1 MLFCGV
7 IMKSMTGYG
16 KAKMQKN
23 DMDCEIE
30 IKSINGRFL
39 DMRIYL
45 PREISFFEYPIRQHI
60 GKVLS
65 RGTVEI
71 RVTFADR
78 REPALKLNEV
88 KLMKYYE
95 LVKQAEALL
104 DIDKDISLEY
114 LLKEPGIIESINN
127 LDEDEQLAELL
138 NQTLDKAIEALELS
152 LRAEA
157 SNIKET
163 LKHSSD
169 LMLETLDNIEKEIQP
184 FKEEL
189 YSILKHRVTELL
201 SNFNAEML
209 EQRLVQELAIY
220 IDKYDIQE
228 EISRLK
234 CHINTLL
241 ATLEKEE
248 DTGKTLNFI
257 LQEMQR
263 EANTLGSKFS
273 TARTFTYVLTLKEE
287 IEKCREIVQNVA

>member
-1 MLFCGV
+1 
-7 IMKSMTGYG
+7 MKSMTGYG
-16 KAKMQKN
+16 KAKIQKN

-95 LVKQAEALL
+95 LVKQAQALL
-104 DIDKDISLEY
+104 DIDEDISLEY
-114 LLKEPGIIESINN
+114 LLNEPGIIESINN

-163 LKHSSD
+163 LRHSSD
-169 LMLETLDNIEKEIQP
+169 LMLKTLDNIEKEIQP

>member
-1 MLFCGV
+1 
-7 IMKSMTGYG
+7 MKSMTGYG
-16 KAKMQKN
+16 KAKIQTNEMN
-23 DMDCEIE
+23 CEIE

-45 PREISFFEYPIRQHI
+45 PREISFFEYQIRQHI
-60 GKVLS
+60 GQVLS

-71 RVTFADR
+71 RVNFADR
-78 REPALKLNEV
+78 REPALQLNET
-88 KLMKYYE
+88 KLLKYFE
-95 LVKQAEALL
+95 LVKQAQAILN
-104 DIDKDISLEY
+104 IDEDISLEY
-114 LLKEPGIIESINN
+114 LLNEPGIIESVNN

-138 NQTLDKAIEALELS
+138 NQTLQKAIEALELT
-152 LRAEA
+152 LKAEA

-163 LKHSSD
+163 LKNSTNV
-169 LMLETLDNIEKEIQP
+169 MLETLDLIENEMQP

-189 YSILKHRVTELL
+189 YSLLKHRVTELL
-201 SNFNAEML
+201 SNFNAEMM
-209 EQRLVQELAIY
+209 EQRLIQELAIY

-241 ATLEKEE
+241 TTLEKEE

-273 TARTFTYVLTLKEE
+273 TTRTFTYVLTLKEE

>member
-1 MLFCGV
+1 MFYGA

-16 KAKMQKN
+16 KAKIQQN
-23 DMDCEIE
+23 DLHCEIE

-45 PREISFFEYPIRQHI
+45 PREISFFEYQIRQRI
-60 GKVLS
+60 GQVLS

-71 RVTFADR
+71 RVTFTDHR
-78 REPALKLNEV
+78 GPALYLNES
-88 KLMKYYE
+88 KLLKYFD
-95 LVKQAEALL
+95 LVKQAQALL
-104 DIDKDISLEY
+104 NIDEDISLEY
-114 LLKEPGIIESINN
+114 LLNEPGIIESVNN
-127 LDEDEQLAELL
+127 LDEDEKLAEIL
-138 NQTLDKAIEALELS
+138 NQTLEKAIEALEVS
-152 LRAEA
+152 LKAEA
-157 SNIKET
+157 GNIKET
-163 LKHSSD
+163 IKKSSNV
-169 LMLETLDNIEKEIQP
+169 MLETLEHIEKEIQP
-184 FKEEL
+184 FKDEL
-189 YSILKHRVTELL
+189 YSNLKHKVTELI
-201 SNFNAEML
+201 NNINTEIL
-209 EQRLVQELAIY
+209 EQRLFQELAIY

-241 ATLEKEE
+241 LTLEKEE

-273 TARTFTYVLTLKEE
+273 TARTFTYILTLKEE

>member
-1 MLFCGV
+1 
-7 IMKSMTGYG
+7 MKSMTGYG
-16 KAKMQKN
+16 KAKIQTNEMN
-23 DMDCEIE
+23 CEIE

-45 PREISFFEYPIRQHI
+45 PREISFFEYQIRKHI
-60 GKVLS
+60 GQVLS

-71 RVTFADR
+71 RVNFADR
-78 REPALKLNEV
+78 REPALQLNET
-88 KLMKYYE
+88 KLLKYFE
-95 LVKQAEALL
+95 LVKQAQAILN
-104 DIDKDISLEY
+104 IDEDISLEY
-114 LLKEPGIIESINN
+114 LLNEPCIIESVNN

-138 NQTLDKAIEALELS
+138 NQTLQKAIEALELT
-152 LRAEA
+152 LKAEA

-163 LKHSSD
+163 LKNSTNV
-169 LMLETLDNIEKEIQP
+169 MLETLDLIENEIQP

-189 YSILKHRVTELL
+189 YSLLKHRVTELL
-201 SNFNAEML
+201 SNFNAEMM
-209 EQRLVQELAIY
+209 EQRLIQELAIY

-241 ATLEKEE
+241 TTLEKEE

-273 TARTFTYVLTLKEE
+273 TTRTFTYVLTLKEE

>member
-1 MLFCGV
+1 
-7 IMKSMTGYG
+7 MKSMTGYG
-16 KAKMQKN
+16 KAKIQTNEMN
-23 DMDCEIE
+23 CEIE

-45 PREISFFEYPIRQHI
+45 PREISFFEYQIRQHI
-60 GKVLS
+60 GQVLS

-71 RVTFADR
+71 RVNFADR
-78 REPALKLNEV
+78 REPTLQLNET
-88 KLMKYYE
+88 KLLKYFE
-95 LVKQAEALL
+95 LVKQAQAILN
-104 DIDKDISLEY
+104 IDEDISLEY
-114 LLKEPGIIESINN
+114 LLNEPGIIESVNN

-138 NQTLDKAIEALELS
+138 NQTLQKAIEALELT
-152 LRAEA
+152 LKAEA

-163 LKHSSD
+163 LKNSTNV
-169 LMLETLDNIEKEIQP
+169 MLETLDLIENEIQP

-189 YSILKHRVTELL
+189 YSLLKHRVTELL
-201 SNFNAEML
+201 SNFNAEMM
-209 EQRLVQELAIY
+209 EQRLIQELAIY

-241 ATLEKEE
+241 TTLEKEE

-273 TARTFTYVLTLKEE
+273 TTRTFTYVLTLKEE

>member
-1 MLFCGV
+1 
-7 IMKSMTGYG
+7 MKSMTGYG
-16 KAKMQKN
+16 KAKIQTNEMN
-23 DMDCEIE
+23 CEIE

-45 PREISFFEYPIRQHI
+45 PREISFFEYQIRQHI
-60 GKVLS
+60 GQVLS

-71 RVTFADR
+71 RVNFADR
-78 REPALKLNEV
+78 REPALQLNET
-88 KLMKYYE
+88 KLLKYFE
-95 LVKQAEALL
+95 LVKQAQAILN
-104 DIDKDISLEY
+104 IDEDISLEY
-114 LLKEPGIIESINN
+114 LLNEPGIIESINN

-138 NQTLDKAIEALELS
+138 NQTLQKAIEALELT
-152 LRAEA
+152 LKAEA

-163 LKHSSD
+163 LKNSTNV
-169 LMLETLDNIEKEIQP
+169 MLETLDLIENEIQP

-189 YSILKHRVTELL
+189 YSLLKHRVTELL
-201 SNFNAEML
+201 SNFNAEMM
-209 EQRLVQELAIY
+209 EQRLIQELAIY

-241 ATLEKEE
+241 TTLEKEE

-273 TARTFTYVLTLKEE
+273 TTRTFTYVLTLKEE

>member
-1 MLFCGV
+1 
-7 IMKSMTGYG
+7 MKSMTGYG
-16 KAKMQKN
+16 KAKIQTNEMN
-23 DMDCEIE
+23 CEIE

-45 PREISFFEYPIRQHI
+45 PREISFFEYQIRQHI
-60 GKVLS
+60 GQVLS

-71 RVTFADR
+71 RVNFADR
-78 REPALKLNEV
+78 REPALQLNET
-88 KLMKYYE
+88 KLLKYFE
-95 LVKQAEALL
+95 LVKQAQAILN
-104 DIDKDISLEY
+104 IDEDISLEY
-114 LLKEPGIIESINN
+114 LLNEPGIIESVNN

-138 NQTLDKAIEALELS
+138 NQTLQKAIEALELT
-152 LRAEA
+152 LKAEA

-163 LKHSSD
+163 LKNSTNV
-169 LMLETLDNIEKEIQP
+169 MLETLDLIENEIQP

-189 YSILKHRVTELL
+189 YSLLKHRVTELL
-201 SNFNAEML
+201 SNFNAEMM
-209 EQRLVQELAIY
+209 EQRLIQELAIY

-241 ATLEKEE
+241 TTLEKEE

-273 TARTFTYVLTLKEE
+273 TTRTFTYVLTLKEE
-287 IEKCREIVQNVA
+287 IEKCREIVQNVS

>member
-1 MLFCGV
+1 
-7 IMKSMTGYG
+7 MKSMTGYG
-16 KAKMQKN
+16 KAKIQTNEMN
-23 DMDCEIE
+23 CEIE

-45 PREISFFEYPIRQHI
+45 PREISFFEYQIRQHI
-60 GKVLS
+60 GQVLS

-71 RVTFADR
+71 RVNFADR
-78 REPALKLNEV
+78 REPALQLNET
-88 KLMKYYE
+88 KLLKYFE
-95 LVKQAEALL
+95 LVKQAQAILNINE
-104 DIDKDISLEY
+104 DISLEY
-114 LLKEPGIIESINN
+114 LLNEPGIIESVNN

-138 NQTLDKAIEALELS
+138 NQTLQKAIEALELT
-152 LRAEA
+152 LKAEA
-157 SNIKET
+157 SNIRET
-163 LKHSSD
+163 LKNSTNV
-169 LMLETLDNIEKEIQP
+169 MLETLDLIENEIQP

-189 YSILKHRVTELL
+189 YSLLKHRVTELL
-201 SNFNAEML
+201 SNFNAEMM
-209 EQRLVQELAIY
+209 EQRLIQELAIY

-241 ATLEKEE
+241 TTLEKEE

-273 TARTFTYVLTLKEE
+273 TTRTFTYVLTLKEE

>member
-1 MLFCGV
+1 
-7 IMKSMTGYG
+7 MKSMTGYG
-16 KAKMQKN
+16 KAKIQKN

-60 GKVLS
+60 SKVLS

-88 KLMKYYE
+88 KLVKYYE
-95 LVKQAEALL
+95 LVKQAQALL
-104 DIDKDISLEY
+104 DIDEDISLEY

>member
-1 MLFCGV
+1 
-7 IMKSMTGYG
+7 MKSMTGYG
-16 KAKMQKN
+16 KVKIQKN

-88 KLMKYYE
+88 KLVKYYE
-95 LVKQAEALL
+95 LVKQAQALL

-163 LKHSSD
+163 LRHSSD
-169 LMLETLDNIEKEIQP
+169 LMLKTLDNIEKEIQP

>member
-1 MLFCGV
+1 
-7 IMKSMTGYG
+7 MKSMTGYG
-16 KAKMQKN
+16 KAKIQKN

-95 LVKQAEALL
+95 LVKQAQALL
-104 DIDKDISLEY
+104 DIDEDISLEY
-114 LLKEPGIIESINN
+114 LLNEPGIIESVNN

-241 ATLEKEE
+241 TTLEKEE

>member
-1 MLFCGV
+1 
-7 IMKSMTGYG
+7 MKSMTGYG
-16 KAKMQKN
+16 KAKIHKN

-88 KLMKYYE
+88 KLVKYYE
-95 LVKQAEALL
+95 LVKQAQALL

-127 LDEDEQLAELL
+127 LDEDEQLSELL

-163 LKHSSD
+163 LRHSSD
-169 LMLETLDNIEKEIQP
+169 LMLKTLDNIEKEIQP

>member
-1 MLFCGV
+1 
-7 IMKSMTGYG
+7 MTGYG
-16 KAKMQKN
+16 KAKIQKN

-88 KLMKYYE
+88 KLVKYYE
-95 LVKQAEALL
+95 LVKQAQALL
-104 DIDKDISLEY
+104 DIDEDISLEY

-127 LDEDEQLAELL
+127 LDEDEQLSELL

-157 SNIKET
+157 SNIKDT
-163 LKHSSD
+163 LKHSSA
-169 LMLETLDNIEKEIQP
+169 LMLKTLDNIEKEIQP

>member
-1 MLFCGV
+1 
-7 IMKSMTGYG
+7 MTGYG
-16 KAKMQKN
+16 KAKIQKN

-45 PREISFFEYPIRQHI
+45 PREISFFEYSIRQHI
-60 GKVLS
+60 SKVLS

-95 LVKQAEALL
+95 LVKQAQALL
-104 DIDKDISLEY
+104 DIDEDISLEY
-114 LLKEPGIIESINN
+114 LLNEPGIIESINN

-138 NQTLDKAIEALELS
+138 NLTLDKAIEALELS

-169 LMLETLDNIEKEIQP
+169 LMLKTLDNIEKEIQP

>member
-1 MLFCGV
+1 
-7 IMKSMTGYG
+7 MTGYG
-16 KAKMQKN
+16 KAKIQKN

-95 LVKQAEALL
+95 LVKQAQALL
-104 DIDKDISLEY
+104 DIDEDISLEY
-114 LLKEPGIIESINN
+114 LLNEPGIIESINN

-163 LKHSSD
+163 LRHSSD
-169 LMLETLDNIEKEIQP
+169 LMLKTLDNIEKEIQP

>member
-1 MLFCGV
+1 
-7 IMKSMTGYG
+7 MTGYG
-16 KAKMQKN
+16 KAKIQKN

-95 LVKQAEALL
+95 LVKQAQALL
-104 DIDKDISLEY
+104 DIDEDISLEY
-114 LLKEPGIIESINN
+114 LLNEPGIIESINN

-138 NQTLDKAIEALELS
+138 NQTLEKAIEALELT
-152 LRAEA
+152 LKAEA

-163 LKHSSD
+163 LRHSSD
-169 LMLETLDNIEKEIQP
+169 LMLKTLDNIEKEIQP

>member
-1 MLFCGV
+1 
-7 IMKSMTGYG
+7 MKSMTGYG
-16 KAKMQKN
+16 KAKIQKN

-95 LVKQAEALL
+95 LVKQAQALL

-114 LLKEPGIIESINN
+114 LLNEPGIIESINN

-163 LKHSSD
+163 LRHSSD
-169 LMLETLDNIEKEIQP
+169 LMLKTLDNIEKEIQP

>member
-1 MLFCGV
+1 
-7 IMKSMTGYG
+7 MKSMTGYG
-16 KAKMQKN
+16 KAKIQKN

-95 LVKQAEALL
+95 LVKQAQALL
-104 DIDKDISLEY
+104 DIDEDISLEY
-114 LLKEPGIIESINN
+114 LLNEPGIIESINN

>member
-1 MLFCGV
+1 
-7 IMKSMTGYG
+7 MTGYG
-16 KAKMQKN
+16 KAKIQKN

-78 REPALKLNEV
+78 REPAFKLNEV

-95 LVKQAEALL
+95 LVKQAQALL
-104 DIDKDISLEY
+104 DIDEDISLEY
-114 LLKEPGIIESINN
+114 LLNEPGIIESINN
-127 LDEDEQLAELL
+127 LDEDKQLAELL
-138 NQTLDKAIEALELS
+138 NLTLEKAIEALELS

-169 LMLETLDNIEKEIQP
+169 LMLKTLDNIEKEIQP

>member
-1 MLFCGV
+1 
-7 IMKSMTGYG
+7 MTGYG
-16 KAKMQKN
+16 KAKIQKN

-60 GKVLS
+60 SKVLS

-88 KLMKYYE
+88 KLVKYYE
-95 LVKQAEALL
+95 LVKQAQALL
-104 DIDKDISLEY
+104 DIDEDISLEY

-138 NQTLDKAIEALELS
+138 NQTLEKSIEALELS

>member
-1 MLFCGV
+1 
-7 IMKSMTGYG
+7 MKSMTGYG
-16 KAKMQKN
+16 KAKIHKN

-88 KLMKYYE
+88 KLVKYYE
-95 LVKQAEALL
+95 LVKQAQALL

-163 LKHSSD
+163 LRHSSD
-169 LMLETLDNIEKEIQP
+169 LMLKTLDNIEKEIQP

>member
-1 MLFCGV
+1 
-7 IMKSMTGYG
+7 MKSMTGYG
-16 KAKMQKN
+16 KAKIHKN

-88 KLMKYYE
+88 KLVKYYE
-95 LVKQAEALL
+95 LVKQAQALL
-104 DIDKDISLEY
+104 DIDEDISLEY

-163 LKHSSD
+163 LRHSSD
-169 LMLETLDNIEKEIQP
+169 LMLKTLDNIEKEIQP

>member
-1 MLFCGV
+1 
-7 IMKSMTGYG
+7 MKSMTGYG
-16 KAKMQKN
+16 KAKIQTNEMN
-23 DMDCEIE
+23 CEIE

-45 PREISFFEYPIRQHI
+45 PREISFFEYQIRQHI
-60 GKVLS
+60 GQVLS

-71 RVTFADR
+71 RVNFADR
-78 REPALKLNEV
+78 REPALQLNET
-88 KLMKYYE
+88 KLLKYFE
-95 LVKQAEALL
+95 LVKQAQAILNINE
-104 DIDKDISLEY
+104 DISLEY
-114 LLKEPGIIESINN
+114 LLNEPGIIESVNN

-138 NQTLDKAIEALELS
+138 NQTLQKAIEALELT
-152 LRAEA
+152 LKAEA

-163 LKHSSD
+163 LKNSTNV
-169 LMLETLDNIEKEIQP
+169 MLETLDLIENEIQP

-189 YSILKHRVTELL
+189 YSLLKHRVTELL
-201 SNFNAEML
+201 SNFNAEMM
-209 EQRLVQELAIY
+209 EQRLIQELAIY

-241 ATLEKEE
+241 TTLEKEE

-273 TARTFTYVLTLKEE
+273 TTRTFTYVLTLKEE

>member
-1 MLFCGV
+1 
-7 IMKSMTGYG
+7 MKSMTGYG
-16 KAKMQKN
+16 KAKIHKN

-88 KLMKYYE
+88 KLVKYYE
-95 LVKQAEALL
+95 LVKQAQALL

-127 LDEDEQLAELL
+127 LDEDEQLSELL

>member
-1 MLFCGV
+1 
-7 IMKSMTGYG
+7 MKSMTGYG
-16 KAKMQKN
+16 KAKIQKN

-95 LVKQAEALL
+95 LVKQAQALL
-104 DIDKDISLEY
+104 DIDEDISLEY
-114 LLKEPGIIESINN
+114 LLNEPGIIESINN
-127 LDEDEQLAELL
+127 LDEDKQLAELL
-138 NQTLDKAIEALELS
+138 NLTLEKAIEALELS

-169 LMLETLDNIEKEIQP
+169 LMLKTLDNIEKEIQP

>member
-1 MLFCGV
+1 
-7 IMKSMTGYG
+7 MTGYG
-16 KAKMQKN
+16 KAKIQKN

-88 KLMKYYE
+88 KLVKYYE
-95 LVKQAEALL
+95 LVKQAQALL

-163 LKHSSD
+163 LRHSSD
-169 LMLETLDNIEKEIQP
+169 LMLKTLDNIEKEIQP

>member
-1 MLFCGV
+1 
-7 IMKSMTGYG
+7 MKSMTGYG

-88 KLMKYYE
+88 KLVKYYE
-95 LVKQAEALL
+95 LVKQAQALL
-104 DIDKDISLEY
+104 DIDEDISLEY

-127 LDEDEQLAELL
+127 LDEDEQLSELL

-157 SNIKET
+157 SNIKDT
-163 LKHSSD
+163 LKHSSA
-169 LMLETLDNIEKEIQP
+169 LMLKTLDNIEKEIQP

>member
-1 MLFCGV
+1 
-7 IMKSMTGYG
+7 MKSMTGYG
-16 KAKMQKN
+16 KAKIQTNEMN
-23 DMDCEIE
+23 CEIE

-45 PREISFFEYPIRQHI
+45 PREISFFEYQIRQHI
-60 GKVLS
+60 GQVLS

-71 RVTFADR
+71 RVNFADR
-78 REPALKLNEV
+78 REPALQLNET
-88 KLMKYYE
+88 KLLKYFE
-95 LVKQAEALL
+95 LVKQAQAILN
-104 DIDKDISLEY
+104 IDEDISLEY
-114 LLKEPGIIESINN
+114 LLNEPGIIESVNN

-138 NQTLDKAIEALELS
+138 NQTLQKAIEALELT
-152 LRAEA
+152 LKAEA

-163 LKHSSD
+163 LKNSTNV
-169 LMLETLDNIEKEIQP
+169 MLETLDLIENEIQP

-189 YSILKHRVTELL
+189 YSLLKHRVTELL
-201 SNFNAEML
+201 SNFNAEMM
-209 EQRLVQELAIY
+209 EQRLIQELAIY

-241 ATLEKEE
+241 TTLEKEE

-273 TARTFTYVLTLKEE
+273 TTRTFTYVLTLKEE

>member
-1 MLFCGV
+1 
-7 IMKSMTGYG
+7 MKSMTGYG
-16 KAKMQKN
+16 KAKIQKN

-60 GKVLS
+60 SKVLS

-95 LVKQAEALL
+95 LVKQAQALL
-104 DIDKDISLEY
+104 DIDEDISLEY

-157 SNIKET
+157 NNIKET

-248 DTGKTLNFI
+248 DTGKTLTFI

>member
-1 MLFCGV
+1 
-7 IMKSMTGYG
+7 MKSMTGYG

-95 LVKQAEALL
+95 LVKQAQALL

-157 SNIKET
+157 SNIEET

-241 ATLEKEE
+241 TTLEKEE

>member
-1 MLFCGV
+1 
-7 IMKSMTGYG
+7 MKSMTGYG
-16 KAKMQKN
+16 KAKIQKN

-88 KLMKYYE
+88 KLVKYYE
-95 LVKQAEALL
+95 LVKQAQALL
-104 DIDKDISLEY
+104 DIDEDISLEY
-114 LLKEPGIIESINN
+114 LLNEPGIIESINN

-163 LKHSSD
+163 LRHSSD
-169 LMLETLDNIEKEIQP
+169 LMLKTLDNIEKEIQP

>member
-1 MLFCGV
+1 
-7 IMKSMTGYG
+7 MKSMTGYG
-16 KAKMQKN
+16 KAKIHKN

-88 KLMKYYE
+88 KLVKYYE
-95 LVKQAEALL
+95 LVKQAQALL

-241 ATLEKEE
+241 TTLEKEE

>member
-1 MLFCGV
+1 LFCGV

-16 KAKMQKN
+16 KAKIQKN

-95 LVKQAEALL
+95 LVKQAQALL
-104 DIDKDISLEY
+104 DIDEDISLEY
-114 LLKEPGIIESINN
+114 LLNEPGIIESINN

-163 LKHSSD
+163 LRHSSD
-169 LMLETLDNIEKEIQP
+169 LMLKTLDNIEKEIQP

>member
-1 MLFCGV
+1 
-7 IMKSMTGYG
+7 MKSMTGYG
-16 KAKMQKN
+16 KAKIHKN

-88 KLMKYYE
+88 KLVKYYE
-95 LVKQAEALL
+95 LVKQAQALL

-138 NQTLDKAIEALELS
+138 NQTLKKAIEALELS

-241 ATLEKEE
+241 TTLEKEE

>member
-1 MLFCGV
+1 
-7 IMKSMTGYG
+7 MKSMTGYG
-16 KAKMQKN
+16 KAKIQKN

-88 KLMKYYE
+88 KLVKYYE
-95 LVKQAEALL
+95 LVKQAQALL
-104 DIDKDISLEY
+104 DIDEDISLEY

-127 LDEDEQLAELL
+127 LDEDEQLSELL

-157 SNIKET
+157 SNIKDT
-163 LKHSSD
+163 LKHSSA
-169 LMLETLDNIEKEIQP
+169 LMLKTLDNIEKEIQP